1 MGDTIVSICAGV
13 GLAAACGFRV
23 FVPLL
28 VLSIAATLD
37 AVPLAKDFAWIATT
51 PALVALAT
59 ATVMEIA
66 AYYVPWLDH
75 ALDVIATPAAVLAGV
90 VATAALMT
98 DISPV
103 LRWTLAIVAGGGV
116 AGAVQG
122 STVLVRLKSGVTTA
136 GVGNPLVAT
145 GETASSTVT
154 SVLAIVVPVVAF
166 LLVVLAMVGLVW
178 LARRTLSSSRRGP
191 PPGLDAGTPG
201 RPAS

>member
-1 MGDTIVSICAGV
+1 MVDTVASIFAGV

-28 VLSIAATLD
+28 VLSVAATLD
-37 AVPLAKDFAWIATT
+37 VIPLADDFAWLATT
-51 PALVALAT
+51 PALIGLAT

-90 VATAALMT
+90 VTSAAVLSDVT
-98 DISPV
+98 PV
-103 LRWTLAIVAGGGV
+103 LRWALAIVGGGGV

-122 STVLVRLKSGVTTA
+122 ATVLVRLKSGVATA
-136 GVGNPLVAT
+136 GVGNPLVST

-154 SVLAIVVPVVAF
+154 SVLAVVVPVIAF
-166 LLVVLAMVGLVW
+166 VLVVLTIVLLVW
-178 LARRTLSSSRRGP
+178 YARRALGRG
-191 PPGLDAGTPG
+191 GGT
-201 RPAS
+201 

>member
-1 MGDTIVSICAGV
+1 MVETAASIFAGV

-28 VLSIAATLD
+28 VLSIAATLG
-37 AVPLAKDFAWIATT
+37 AVPLSNDFSWLATT

-75 ALDVIATPAAVLAGV
+75 ALDVVATPAAVLAGV
-90 VATAALMT
+90 VTTAAVIT
-98 DISPV
+98 DLSPV
-103 LRWTLAIVAGGGV
+103 LRWALALVAGGGV

-122 STVLVRLKSGVTTA
+122 ATVLVRLKSGVTTA
-136 GVGNPLVAT
+136 GVANPLVST

-154 SVLAIVVPVVAF
+154 SVLAIIVPLIAF
-166 LLVVLAMVGLVW
+166 LLVLAMVALLIVI
-178 LARRTLSSSRRGP
+178 ARRAMAPAKSD
-191 PPGLDAGTPG
+191 PPGGY
-201 RPAS
+201 

>member
-37 AVPLAKDFAWIATT
+37 VVPLAEDFAWIATT

-75 ALDVIATPAAVLAGV
+75 ALDVVATPAAVLAGV

-103 LRWTLAIVAGGGV
+103 IRWAVAIVAGGGV

-136 GVGNPLVAT
+136 GIGNPLVAT

-154 SVLAIVVPVVAF
+154 SVLAVVIPVVAF
-166 LLVVLAMVGLVW
+166 LLVVLMVVGLFW
-178 LARRTLSSSRRGP
+178 FARRALSRRGT
-191 PPGLDAGTPG
+191 PPGFDAGTPG
-201 RPAS
+201 RPAP

>member
-1 MGDTIVSICAGV
+1 MTDTIVSIFIGI

-28 VLSIAATLD
+28 VLSIASALH

-75 ALDVIATPAAVLAGV
+75 ALDLIATPAAVVAGV
-90 VATAALMT
+90 IATAAVLT

-103 LRWTLAIVAGGGV
+103 VRWALAIVAGGGV

-122 STVLVRLKSGVTTA
+122 STVLLRLKSGATTA
-136 GVGNPLVAT
+136 GVANPLVST

-154 SVLAIVVPVVAF
+154 SVLAVVVPVIAF
-166 LLVVLAMVGLVW
+166 LLVVLTIVMLVVI
-178 LARRTLSSSRRGP
+178 ARRVLSP
-191 PPGLDAGTPG
+191 PRAHEADHGSAG

>member
-1 MGDTIVSICAGV
+1 MIETIVSVCAGI

-28 VLSIAATLD
+28 VLSIAAILD
-37 AVPLAKDFAWIATT
+37 VVPLANDFAWIATT
-51 PALVALAT
+51 PALIALAT

-75 ALDVIATPAAVLAGV
+75 ALDVIATPAAVVAGV
-90 VATAALMT
+90 VTTAAVVP

-103 LRWTLAIVAGGGV
+103 LRWTLAIVGGGGV

-122 STVLVRLKSGVTTA
+122 ATVLLRLKSGVTTA
-136 GVGNPLVAT
+136 GVANPLVTT

-154 SVLAIVVPVVAF
+154 SILSVVVPVIAFILVVATIVLLVAF
-166 LLVVLAMVGLVW
+166 
-178 LARRTLSSSRRGP
+178 ARRALAPSRRELVRVDDGS
-191 PPGLDAGTPG
+191 AGR
-201 RPAS
+201 RPS

>member
-90 VATAALMT
+90 ITTAALMT

-103 LRWTLAIVAGGGV
+103 IRWALAIVAGGGV
-116 AGAVQG
+116 AGAVQA

-154 SVLAIVVPVVAF
+154 SVLAIVVPVIAF
-166 LLVVLAMVGLVW
+166 LLVVLIVVGLIW
-178 LARRTLSSSRRGP
+178 FARRALASSRRGT
-191 PPGLDAGTPG
+191 PPG
-201 RPAS
+201 

>member
-1 MGDTIVSICAGV
+1 MVETATSIFAGV

-28 VLSIAATLD
+28 VLSIAAALG
-37 AVPLAKDFAWIATT
+37 AIPLSNDFSWLATT

-75 ALDVIATPAAVLAGV
+75 ALDVVATPAAVLAGV
-90 VATAALMT
+90 VTTAAVIT
-98 DISPV
+98 DMSPV
-103 LRWTLAIVAGGGV
+103 LRWALALVAGGGV

-122 STVLVRLKSGVTTA
+122 ATVLVRLKSGVTTA
-136 GVGNPLVAT
+136 GVANPLVST

-154 SVLAIVVPVVAF
+154 SVLAVIVPLIAF
-166 LLVVLAMVGLVW
+166 LLVLALVAF
-178 LARRTLSSSRRGP
+178 LIVMARRAMAPAKSE
-191 PPGLDAGTPG
+191 PPGGY
-201 RPAS
+201 

>member
-1 MGDTIVSICAGV
+1 MTETIVSILAGV

-75 ALDVIATPAAVLAGV
+75 ALDIIATPAAVLAGV
-90 VATAALMT
+90 VTTAALVT

-103 LRWTLAIVAGGGV
+103 IRWALAIVAGGGV

-122 STVLVRLKSGVTTA
+122 ATVLVRLKSGVTTA
-136 GVGNPLVAT
+136 GVANPIVAT
-145 GETASSTVT
+145 GETASSTLT
-154 SVLAIVVPVVAF
+154 SVLSIVVPVIAF
-166 LLVVLAMVGLVW
+166 VLVVLMVVGLVW
-178 LARRTLSSSRRGP
+178 FGRRALAPNRDGNPSGP
-191 PPGLDAGTPG
+191 EAGTPG
-201 RPAS
+201 RRAS

>member
-1 MGDTIVSICAGV
+1 MVDTVASIFAGM

-37 AVPLAKDFAWIATT
+37 VIPLAGDFAWIATT

-66 AYYVPWLDH
+66 AYYIPWLDH
-75 ALDVIATPAAVLAGV
+75 ALDVVATPAAVLAGV
-90 VATAALMT
+90 ITTAAVVSEL
-98 DISPV
+98 SPV
-103 LRWTLAIVAGGGV
+103 LRWTLAIVGGGGV

-122 STVLVRLKSGVTTA
+122 ATVLLRLKSGVTTA
-136 GVGNPLVAT
+136 GVANPLVST

-154 SVLAIVVPVVAF
+154 SVLAVVVPVIAFALVVATIA
-166 LLVVLAMVGLVW
+166 LLVM
-178 LARRTLSSSRRGP
+178 LARRALRTPKLEPSSGP
-191 PPGLDAGTPG
+191 GDGTPG
-201 RPAS
+201 RRSR

>member
-1 MGDTIVSICAGV
+1 VADTIVSICAGV

-90 VATAALMT
+90 ITTAALVT

-103 LRWTLAIVAGGGV
+103 LRWALAIVAGGGV
-116 AGAVQG
+116 AGAVQA

-136 GVGNPLVAT
+136 GIGNPLVAT

-154 SVLAIVVPVVAF
+154 SVLAIVMPVIAF
-166 LLVVLAMVGLVW
+166 LLVVLIVVGLVW
-178 LARRTLSSSRRGP
+178 FARRALARRGALSGV
-191 PPGLDAGTPG
+191 DAGTPG
-201 RPAS
+201 RRAP

>member
-23 FVPLL
+23 FIPLL
-28 VLSIAATLD
+28 VLSIAASLD

-90 VATAALMT
+90 ITTAALMI

-103 LRWTLAIVAGGGV
+103 IRWALAIVAGGGV

-136 GVGNPLVAT
+136 GVANPLVAT

-154 SVLAIVVPVVAF
+154 SVLAIVVPVIAF
-166 LLVVLAMVGLVW
+166 LFVVLIVVGLIW
-178 LARRTLSSSRRGP
+178 FARRALAASRSRTS
-191 PPGLDAGTPG
+191 PG
-201 RPAS
+201 

>member
-1 MGDTIVSICAGV
+1 MGETIISICAGV

-28 VLSIAATLD
+28 ALSIAGTMD
-37 AVPLAKDFAWIATT
+37 AVPLAKDFQWIATT

-90 VATAALMT
+90 VTTAALMT

-103 LRWTLAIVAGGGV
+103 IRWALAIVAGGGV

-122 STVLVRLKSGVTTA
+122 STVLMRLKSGVTTA

-154 SVLAIVVPVVAF
+154 SVLAIVVPVIAF
-166 LLVVLAMVGLVW
+166 LLVVLIVVGLVW
-178 LARRTLSSSRRGP
+178 FARRALASAGRGT